1 MIKNLLTVA
10 LRNFKRDAWYSL
22 LNILGLTLGI
32 TFSLF
37 LIFYVK
43 DELSYDKYNEKA
55 DRIFRISSNIKEA
68 DKDTMR
74 WVSTQFPLA
83 PTLKKEYPEV
93 EEAVRFVGE
102 DRKMYRRGEQR
113 IYEDKIFYT
122 DSNVFKIFTYPML
135 QGNPNTALT
144 EPKSLVLTES
154 VAVKFFGK
162 SSNVVGQTLQDAKGD
177 VFKVT
182 GVVKD
187 VPYNS
192 HFRFNMLI
200 SRTTL
205 SKTGQWDDNAGWGSF
220 NYFAYVLV
228 KPNTDPAAFQKK
240 LIPMYDK
247 FMAPIFAKY
256 NVTMRYV
263 VQPILSIHL
272 HSKMA
277 GEPEE
282 LGSMSY
288 IYIFSAVAF
297 FMLIIACI
305 NYMNLTTARS
315 ARRAKEI
322 GVRKVTGST
331 QPQLMAQFLLESMLT
346 ALLALLLSIGLVALL
361 LPVFNT
367 LAGKNIAFGTLME
380 PGTFLILL
388 FIVLFVGFVGGSYPA
403 LYLSKF
409 DPIVILK
416 GSLSKGSSNVAL
428 RRVLVVTQFTIALI
442 MLICTLVVYA
452 QLSYIRHRDL
462 GFDQNEV
469 VTLPVNTNNDVH
481 SQIIAFKD
489 AIRKDPHIL
498 SVSTSE
504 AIPGQGISFNLFSV
518 QTDKGFVDQGVNVYS
533 VDEQYFKT
541 LGMQIVKGRGFTGL
555 ADTLHSM
562 VVNQNMVEYFKWKD
576 PIGKRVKFPGDTSGR
591 FFEVVGV
598 IKDFNQQSLYNK
610 IAPLLLLYRPNSY
623 NIQLKLEAKDIQAT
637 LAGVQK
643 KWRASFADL
652 PFDYTFLDQS
662 LNSQY
667 EADQKRGKLFTTFS
681 VLTVLITCLGL
692 LGLIAFT
699 TQQRQKEISMR
710 KIMGARLT
718 QLVTLITRNFVALVG
733 ISCIIAFPVAY
744 LFMDK
749 WLGLF
754 PYNTGFSVIPYLLAA
769 ITVLLITFLT
779 VLYHTL
785 RAALANPSKSLRSE

>member
-1 MIKNLLTVA
+1 MIKNLLTIA
-10 LRNFKRDAWYSL
+10 FRNFKRDSWYSL
-22 LNILGLTLGI
+22 LNILGLTIGI

-55 DRIFRISSNIKEA
+55 DRIFRISSNIKES

-83 PTLKKEYPEV
+83 PTLKKDYPEV

-122 DSNVFKIFTYPML
+122 DSNVFKVFTYPML

-154 VAVKFFGK
+154 VAEKFFGK
-162 SSNVVGQTLQDAKGD
+162 SSNVVGQTLEDAKGE

-205 SKTGQWDDNAGWGSF
+205 PKTGQFDDNSGWGSF

-247 FMAPIFAKY
+247 YMAPIFAKF

-272 HSKMA
+272 HSKMG

-282 LGSMSY
+282 QGSMSY

-322 GVRKVTGST
+322 GIRKVTGST
-331 QPQLMAQFLLESMLT
+331 QPQLMAQFLLESTLT
-346 ALLALLLSIGLVALL
+346 ALFALLLSIGLVALL

-367 LAGKNIAFGTLME
+367 LAGKNISFSSLME

-388 FIVLFVGFVGGSYPA
+388 LIVLFVGFVGGSYPA

-409 DPIVILK
+409 DPIHILK

-428 RRVLVVTQFTIALI
+428 RRVLVVIQFTIAMI
-442 MLICTLVVYA
+442 MLICTLIVYS
-452 QLSYIRHRDL
+452 QLNYIRHRDL

-469 VTLPVNTNNDVH
+469 VTVPVNTNRDAR
-481 SQIIAFKD
+481 SQIIAFTD
-489 AIRKDPHIL
+489 AVRKDPHIKA
-498 SVSTSE
+498 VSTAE
-504 AIPGQGISFNLFSV
+504 AVPGQGISFNLFSV
-518 QTDKGFVDQGVNVYS
+518 QTDKGYIDQGVNIYT
-533 VDEQYFKT
+533 VDEHYFKT
-541 LGMQIVKGRGFTGL
+541 LGMQIRKGRGFTGL
-555 ADTLHSM
+555 GDTLHSI

-591 FFEVVGV
+591 FLEVVGV
-598 IKDFNQQSLYNK
+598 VKDFNQTSLYNK
-610 IAPLLLLYRPNSY
+610 IAPLILAYRPNNY
-623 NIQLKLEAKDIQAT
+623 NIQLKLDARDVQSA

-643 KWRASFADL
+643 TWRASFADL
-652 PFDYTFLDQS
+652 PFDYNFLDKS

-667 EADQKRGKLFTTFS
+667 EAEQKRGKLFTTFS
-681 VLTVLITCLGL
+681 VITVLITCLGL

-710 KIMGARLT
+710 KIMGAGLS
-718 QLVTLITRNFVALVG
+718 QLITLITRNFVALVG

-744 LFMDK
+744 FFMDN

-754 PYNTGFSVIPYLLAA
+754 QYKMEFSPMPYLMAA

>member
-10 LRNFKRDAWYSL
+10 FRNFKRDGWYSL
-22 LNILGLTLGI
+22 LNILGLTIGI

-37 LIFYVK
+37 LIFYIK
-43 DELSYDKYNEKA
+43 DELSFDKYNEKA
-55 DRIFRISSNIKEA
+55 DRIFRISTNIKEPE
-68 DKDTMR
+68 KDTMR
-74 WVSTQFPLA
+74 WVATQVPLG
-83 PTLKKEYPEV
+83 PQLKLDYPEV
-93 EEAVRFVGE
+93 EEAVRFIGE
-102 DRKMYRRGEQR
+102 DKKMYRKGDLR
-113 IYEDKIFYT
+113 IYEDKIFYA
-122 DSNVFKIFTYPML
+122 DSNVFRVFTYPFI
-135 QGNPNTALT
+135 QGDPKTALV

-154 VAVKFFGK
+154 VAIKFFGK
-162 SSNVVGQTLQDAKGD
+162 SMGVVGQTLQDAKGD
-177 VFKVT
+177 IFKVT
-182 GVVKD
+182 GVVRD

-192 HFRFNMLI
+192 HLRWNLLI

-205 SKTGQWDDNAGWGSF
+205 PKDYGNSWGSF
-220 NYFAYVLV
+220 NIFTYALV
-228 KPNTDPAAFQKK
+228 KPNINAAAFQNK

-247 FMAPIFAKY
+247 YMAVIFSKY
-256 NVTMRYV
+256 NIKMRYV

-272 HSKMA
+272 HSQMQ

-346 ALLALLLSIGLVALL
+346 AVFALLLSIGLVALL
-361 LPVFNT
+361 LPVFNS
-367 LAGKNIAFGTLME
+367 LAGKNISFGALMQ
-380 PGTFLILL
+380 PDTFLILL
-388 FIVLFVGFVGGSYPA
+388 AIVLFVGFIGGSYPA

-409 DPIVILK
+409 DPIHILK
-416 GSLSKGSSNVAL
+416 GSLSKGSSNVSL
-428 RRVLVVTQFTIALI
+428 RRVLVVTQFTIAMI
-442 MLICTLVVYA
+442 MLICTLVVYG
-452 QLSYIRHRDL
+452 QLSYIRNLDL
-462 GFDQNEV
+462 GFSQAEV
-469 VTLPVNTNNDVH
+469 LTIPVNTNNDVR

-489 AIRKDPHIL
+489 VVRKDPHVL

-504 AIPGQGISFNLFSV
+504 AVPGDNVSFNLFSV
-518 QTDKGFVDQGVNVYS
+518 QTEKGFIDQGVYVYGA
-533 VDEQYFKT
+533 DENYFKT
-541 LGMQIVKGRGFTGL
+541 LGMQIRKGRAFTGL
-555 ADTLHSM
+555 GDTLHSI
-562 VVNQNMVEYFKWKD
+562 VVNENMVKYFKWQD

-598 IKDFNQQSLYNK
+598 VKDFNQRSLYNP
-610 IAPLLLLYRPNSY
+610 IAPLILIYKPNSY
-623 NIQLKLEAKDIQAT
+623 NIQLKLDSREIQT
-637 LAGVQK
+637 TIAGIQK
-643 KWRASFADL
+643 VWHNDFADL
-652 PFDYTFLDQS
+652 PFDYKFLDQS

-681 VLTVLITCLGL
+681 VLTVMITCLGL

-710 KIMGARLT
+710 KIMGANLT
-718 QLVTLITRNFVALVG
+718 QIVTLITRNFVALVG
-733 ISCIIAFPVAY
+733 ISCLIAFPVAFW
-744 LFMDK
+744 FMGK
-749 WLGLF
+749 WLEIF
-754 PYNTGFSVIPYLLAA
+754 PFNTGLSPTPFLLAA
-769 ITVLLITFLT
+769 VTVLAITFLT

-785 RAALANPSKSLRSE
+785 RAALANPSKSLRAE

>member
-10 LRNFKRDAWYSL
+10 FRNFKRDSWYSL
-22 LNILGLTLGI
+22 LNILGLTIGI

-55 DRIFRISSNIKEA
+55 DRIFRISSNIKES

-83 PTLKKEYPEV
+83 PTLKKDYPEV

-122 DSNVFKIFTYPML
+122 DSNVFKVFTYPML

-154 VAVKFFGK
+154 VAEKFFGK
-162 SSNVVGQTLQDAKGD
+162 SNTVVGQTLEDAKGEI
-177 VFKVT
+177 FKVT

-205 SKTGQWDDNAGWGSF
+205 PRTGQFDDNSGWGSF

-247 FMAPIFAKY
+247 YMAPIFAKF

-263 VQPILSIHL
+263 VLPILSIHL
-272 HSKMA
+272 HSKRS

-282 LGSMSY
+282 QGSMSY

-315 ARRAKEI
+315 ARRAREI
-322 GVRKVTGST
+322 GIRKVTGST
-331 QPQLMAQFLLESMLT
+331 QPQLMAQFLLESTLT
-346 ALLALLLSIGLVALL
+346 ALFALLLSIGLVALL

-367 LAGKNIAFGTLME
+367 LAGKNISFGSLME

-388 FIVLFVGFVGGSYPA
+388 LIVLFVGFVGGSYPA

-409 DPIVILK
+409 DPIHILK
-416 GSLSKGSSNVAL
+416 GSLSKGSSNVGL
-428 RRVLVVTQFTIALI
+428 RRVLVVVQFSIAMI
-442 MLICTLVVYA
+442 MLICTLIVYS
-452 QLSYIRHRDL
+452 QLNYIRHRDL
-462 GFDQNEV
+462 GFDQNEL
-469 VTLPVNTNNDVH
+469 VTVPVNTNRDAR
-481 SQIIAFKD
+481 SQIIAFTD
-489 AIRKDPHIL
+489 AVRKDPHIK
-498 SVSTSE
+498 SVSTAE
-504 AIPGQGISFNLFSV
+504 AVPGQGISFNLFSV
-518 QTDKGFVDQGVNVYS
+518 QTDKGYIDQGVNVYG
-533 VDEQYFKT
+533 VDEHYFTT
-541 LGMQIVKGRGFTGL
+541 LGMQIKTGRGFTGL
-555 ADTLHSM
+555 GDTLHSI

-591 FFEVVGV
+591 FLEVVGV
-598 IKDFNQQSLYNK
+598 VRDFNQQSLYNK
-610 IAPLLLLYRPNSY
+610 IAPLILVYRPNNY
-623 NIQLKLEAKDIQAT
+623 NIQLKLDARDVQSS

-643 KWRASFADL
+643 TWRASFADL
-652 PFDYTFLDQS
+652 PFDYNFLDKS

-667 EADQKRGKLFTTFS
+667 EAEQKRGKLFTTFS
-681 VLTVLITCLGL
+681 VITVLITCLGL

-710 KIMGARLT
+710 KIMGAGLS
-718 QLVTLITRNFVALVG
+718 QLISLITRNFLALVG
-733 ISCIIAFPVAY
+733 ISCLIAFPVAY

-754 PYNTGFSVIPYLLAA
+754 QYKMDFSLMPYLLAA

-785 RAALANPSKSLRSE
+785 RAALANPSQSLRSE